1 MQPIVKTIGPLAAAV
16 ANSICLSQTPAGAG
30 ALTINGALASGGVA
44 TIAAPS
50 RITITSAGNDSG
62 KTFVVTGTDAAGNAI
77 TETITGPNTTT
88 VTSLLTYKTVTSV
101 VISAAA
107 AGAITVGNSQSGSSG
122 PIALDPWAFPQ
133 VAIQCSV
140 TGTVNYTIQQ
150 TLDNP
155 NDPVNPIARASVQW
169 VNHPDTNLV
178 GATTTVQ
185 GNYGYAPLYMR
196 VVINSGSG
204 SVRLTVIQANVVSK

>member
-1 MQPIVKTIGPLAAAV
+1 MQPIVKTVGPLAAAV

-30 ALTINGALASGGVA
+30 ALTENGALVSGGIA
-44 TIAAPS
+44 TLAVPA

-62 KTFVVTGTDAAGNAI
+62 KTFVVVGTDHSGNAI

-88 VTSLLTYKTVTSV
+88 VTSVLTYKTVSSIT
-101 VISAAA
+101 ISAAA
-107 AGAITVGNSQSGSSG
+107 AGAITVGNAQSGSS
-122 PIALDPWAFPQ
+122 PAIALDPWAFPQ

-140 TGTVNYTIQQ
+140 TGTVNYTVQQ

-155 NDPVNPIARASVQW
+155 NDLSSPVARASMVW
-169 VNHPDTNLV
+169 VDHPDPNLV
-178 GATTTVQ
+178 SATTTKQ
-185 GNYGYAPLYMR
+185 GNYGYAPLFMR

-204 SVRLTVIQANVVSK
+204 TVKLTVIQANVVSA

>member
-1 MQPIVKTIGPLAAAV
+1 MQPIVKTVGPLAAAS

-30 ALTINGALASGGVA
+30 ALTLNGALVSGGVA
-44 TIAAPS
+44 TIAVPS

-62 KTFVVTGTDAAGNAI
+62 NTFVVTGTDHSGNAI

-88 VTSLLTYKTVTSV
+88 VTSVLTYKTVTSV
-101 VISAAA
+101 TISAAA
-107 AGAITVGNSQSGSSG
+107 VGAITVGNAQSGAS
-122 PIALDPWAFPQ
+122 PAIALDPWAFPQ
-133 VAIQCSV
+133 VAIQCTV
-140 TGTVNYTIQQ
+140 TGTVNYTVQQ

-155 NDPVNPIARASVQW
+155 NDPVNPIARTSVAW
-169 VNHPDTNLV
+169 VDHPDTNLV
-178 GATTTVQ
+178 SASATKQ

-204 SVRLTVIQANVVSK
+204 SVRLTAIQANVVSA